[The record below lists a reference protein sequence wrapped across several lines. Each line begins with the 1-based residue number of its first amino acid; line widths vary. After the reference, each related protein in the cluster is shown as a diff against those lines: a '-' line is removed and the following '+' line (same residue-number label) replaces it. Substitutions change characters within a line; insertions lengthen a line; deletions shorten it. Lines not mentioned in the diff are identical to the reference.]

1 VSTPFIIESFEEYL
15 STVRNELPNER
26 IYFRGQSQLVSA
38 GYPLKPSIGR
48 YTKLESRS
56 LIERDQTE
64 REVLD
69 VFTNH
74 VLSYVRH
81 LPRNDWE
88 ALAIA
93 QHHGLPT
100 RFMDWTT
107 NPLVALYFSA
117 RQTKCDDDGNPLDS
131 AVYVL
136 TSDPLRYSDF
146 SREDEDSIK
155 PVGDLFTL
163 PPDVRD
169 LNDVDTD
176 AVDISDDEYEE
187 WLAEEKAANA
197 DLYEEFKDEIGHEFE
212 DPEIVV
218 DESETGSPHLA
229 TLRRLAVSSRR
240 NSPFKITANVIYDPP
255 HVSPRIRAQD
265 GVLLAC
271 HQPLKAL
278 EEKDYLEI
286 IIKHKAHDEI
296 RRRLDQY
303 GVFDKQLFPDLDGIA
318 KWLKYRVFEID
329 GKC

>member
-1 VSTPFIIESFEEYL
+1 MSTPFEIDDFQEYL
-15 STVRNELPNER
+15 DTVRNELPKGR
-26 IYFRGQSQLVSA
+26 IYFRGQSKLVGA
-38 GYPLKPSIGR
+38 GYELKPSIGR
-48 YTKLESRS
+48 YKKLES
-56 LIERDQTE
+56 LTLFQRDETE
-64 REVLD
+64 REVLG

-74 VLSYVRH
+74 LLTYVHH

-107 NPLVALYFSA
+107 NPLVALYFAA
-117 RQTKCDDDGNPLDS
+117 RETKLDDNDKPVNS

-136 TSDPLRYSDF
+136 TSEPVRFNELDRPADLTV
-146 SREDEDSIK
+146 K
-155 PVGDLFTL
+155 PVLDTASKVVPPVSAYDDFLMANVETDEPGEEVSQLKMETL
-163 PPDVRD
+163 VKSESKTR
-169 LNDVDTD
+169 V
-176 AVDISDDEYEE
+176 EQ
-187 WLAEEKAANA
+187 EKEKTA
-197 DLYEEFKDEIGHEFE
+197 
-212 DPEIVV
+212 IV
-218 DESETGSPHLA
+218 
-229 TLRRLAVSSRR
+229 
-240 NSPFKITANVIYDPP
+240 SPFEIRDNVIYDPP

-271 HQPLKAL
+271 YQPMRPL
-278 EEKDYLEI
+278 EEEDYLEI
-286 IIKHKAHDEI
+286 VIKHEAHDDI